1 MASFSQGLAD
11 ARVAAA
17 AKHFPG
23 IGAARQ
29 NTDQFAIRIPLS
41 RAALDRGLEP
51 FRAAVDDGVPIVM
64 VSNASYAALDGKP
77 AAWSPAVQQL
87 LRNGLGFTGVT
98 ITDALDG
105 AAATRGRPLSSV
117 ALLSAQA
124 GVDLLLLIGT
134 ESSSERVYDRLLLG
148 RAAGPDPG
156 RVDAAQLRPDPG
168 AQRRLRLIAVEAPAA
183 ARYAP
188 GTSSG
193 GRHD

>member
-1 MASFSQGLAD
+1 
-11 ARVAAA
+11 
-17 AKHFPG
+17 
-23 IGAARQ
+23 
-29 NTDQFAIRIPLS
+29 
-41 RAALDRGLEP
+41 
-51 FRAAVDDGVPIVM
+51 M

-134 ESSSERVYDRLLLG
+134 ESSSERVYDRLLL
-148 RAAGPDPG
+148 
-156 RVDAAQLRPDPG
+156 AAQQGRIPAASMRRSYDRIQGLKG
-168 AQRRLRLIAVEAPAA
+168 ALRLIAVEARRRRATLPVH
-183 ARYAP
+183 P
-188 GTSSG
+188 SG
-193 GRHD
+193 RQT